1 MLQGYARSYAGD
13 SGTRCK
19 PGFAHIPLSL
29 FLTWQGL
36 GTPWRWAC
44 LSAFLGAPTLQALPS
59 LRKKGPACPQ
69 WGLSPGKL
77 ARAGQGRAGEPA

>member
-36 GTPWRWAC
+36 GTPWR
-44 LSAFLGAPTLQALPS
+44 
-59 LRKKGPACPQ
+59 
-69 WGLSPGKL
+69 
-77 ARAGQGRAGEPA
+77 

>member
-59 LRKKGPACPQ
+59 LRKKDPACPQ